1 MAEPNR
7 AFLARIG
14 QQSGEAGRATKYA
27 PEFCDTIRMLAQ
39 EGEFPETWA
48 AMIGV
53 TLGTMRR
60 WASEHDEFREA
71 VVIAHH
77 LLQSYWIRDL
87 AKNRHNKNAK
97 VGIYALIMRRFPALY
112 GKTPVDLAQ
121 WLVEPEPQQAT
132 EAGAVPGANDPKTL
146 RDQELDARIKA
157 LQERRAQ
164 ERGEA

>member
-1 MAEPNR
+1 MAEANR

-14 QQSGEAGRATKYA
+14 QQPGDPGRATKYD
-27 PEFCDTIRMLAQ
+27 PEFCNTIRMLAQ
-39 EGEFPETWA
+39 AGEFPETWA
-48 AMIGV
+48 ATIGV

-60 WASEHDEFREA
+60 WAKEHDEFREA

-77 LLQSYWIRDL
+77 LLQSYWVRDL
-87 AKNRHNKNAK
+87 AKARHNPAAK

-121 WLVEPEPQQAT
+121 WLVEPEPQEAT
-132 EAGAVPGANDPKTL
+132 EAGVVPGATEARSLK
-146 RDQELDARIKA
+146 DQELDARIAA

-164 ERGEA
+164 ERGS